1 MKYRYFSF
9 EIDRTSRLSGIGTLV
24 RLPPEHELIKS
35 IRPTNFKVGDISRYV
50 FVAAGDK
57 IDENLIGNIS
67 DKKT

>member
-50 FVAAGDK
+50 FVAAGD
-57 IDENLIGNIS
+57 
-67 DKKT
+67 